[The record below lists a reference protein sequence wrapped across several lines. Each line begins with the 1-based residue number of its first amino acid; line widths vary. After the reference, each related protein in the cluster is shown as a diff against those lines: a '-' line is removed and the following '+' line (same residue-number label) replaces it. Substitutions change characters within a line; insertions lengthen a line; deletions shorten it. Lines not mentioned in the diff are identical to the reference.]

1 MLTYLTSHLPPLITT
16 VHLLPFLIHLPTL
29 VSCVH
34 TRSTNPTL
42 PNTNTSAVSGF
53 QDLLTTHPP
62 LARSLTIANPAS
74 NLLSR
79 DVHTDLNNYVST
91 VFPNGWASRFYLT
104 PPTKHWQFSWSCIFR
119 YLPIPGVWQLIP
131 VAWVTDTTVLCSLT

>member
-29 VSCVH
+29 VSCAH
-34 TRSTNPTL
+34 TLSTNPTL

-74 NLLSR
+74 NLSRR

-91 VFPNGWASRFYLT
+91 VFPNGRASRFYLT
-104 PPTKHWQFSWSCIFR
+104 PPHKALAVFLVL
-119 YLPIPGVWQLIP
+119 YLS
-131 VAWVTDTTVLCSLT
+131 VLTNTRHLTANPSGMSH